1 MTRSIMIKGVEA
13 LSAECFLTAQRLGI
27 QPEIVASL
35 SKSFDGLD
43 WLKRGGYNLERMSKH
58 GIRRAAEMREVVA
71 TIEEAGLS
79 ADMTRSTV
87 EWQQRIG
94 ELALDPDTE
103 DLAKLSQLLND
114 RLS

>member
-1 MTRSIMIKGVEA
+1 
-13 LSAECFLTAQRLGI
+13 
-27 QPEIVASL
+27 
-35 SKSFDGLD
+35 
-43 WLKRGGYNLERMSKH
+43 MSKH

>member
-1 MTRSIMIKGVEA
+1 
-13 LSAECFLTAQRLGI
+13 
-27 QPEIVASL
+27 
-35 SKSFDGLD
+35 
-43 WLKRGGYNLERMSKH
+43 
-58 GIRRAAEMREVVA
+58 MREVVA